1 MINYQIYLLR
11 NIINI
16 HSWLRKEPELDDIKQ
31 IALLFVEDIKEYISL
46 GGTLDN
52 LNATDVYTLIDKYEN
67 KDKED

>member
-1 MINYQIYLLR
+1 M
-11 NIINI
+11 
-16 HSWLRKEPELDDIKQ
+16 DDIKQ

-46 GGTLDN
+46 GGKLDN